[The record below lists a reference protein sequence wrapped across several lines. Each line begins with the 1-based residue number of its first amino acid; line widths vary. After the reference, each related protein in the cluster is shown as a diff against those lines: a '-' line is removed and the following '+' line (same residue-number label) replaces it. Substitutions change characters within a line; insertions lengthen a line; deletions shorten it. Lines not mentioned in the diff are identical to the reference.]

1 MKFSLKPF
9 KCNDASN
16 QSVLRFSINV
26 TGLASLKRKRG
37 LEAELVNHNIQDSF
51 LLHEESSNRK
61 QSKKVEH
68 LFEIIISLVIRTV
81 IVQLLHRSSFS
92 LSLNFTE
99 WRKYGRCCKV
109 ISYPDSNRQPL
120 D

>member
-1 MKFSLKPF
+1 MEYCLAFNGLFSEFVSFSTRTKESIFSLKPLN
-9 KCNDASN
+9 CNHPSN
-16 QSVLRFSINV
+16 QSVPRFSINV

-68 LFEIIISLVIRTV
+68 LFEIIISLVIRNVFKV
-81 IVQLLHRSSFS
+81 IVQ
-92 LSLNFTE
+92 
-99 WRKYGRCCKV
+99 
-109 ISYPDSNRQPL
+109 
-120 D
+120 

>member
-1 MKFSLKPF
+1 MVSVIHKYLVLKPF
-9 KCNDASN
+9 KCNPASN
-16 QSVLRFSINV
+16 QSVPRFSINV

-68 LFEIIISLVIRTV
+68 LGI
-81 IVQLLHRSSFS
+81 
-92 LSLNFTE
+92 
-99 WRKYGRCCKV
+99 
-109 ISYPDSNRQPL
+109 
-120 D
+120 

>member
-1 MKFSLKPF
+1 MVDIVGFSNLLRSSLKPF
-9 KCNDASN
+9 KCNHAN
-16 QSVLRFSINV
+16 QSVPRFSINV

-68 LFEIIISLVIRTV
+68 LFEIIISLVIPTGL
-81 IVQLLHRSSFS
+81 IVQLL
-92 LSLNFTE
+92 
-99 WRKYGRCCKV
+99 
-109 ISYPDSNRQPL
+109 
-120 D
+120 

>member
-9 KCNDASN
+9 KRNHAN
-16 QSVLRFSINV
+16 QSVPRFSINV

-68 LFEIIISLVIRTV
+68 LFEIIISLNGESMEGIATPHTLVAAP
-81 IVQLLHRSSFS
+81 VQTALPWGFRAL
-92 LSLNFTE
+92 
-99 WRKYGRCCKV
+99 K
-109 ISYPDSNRQPL
+109 
-120 D
+120 